1 MRARSGVNT
10 CHVCVETIPVLG
22 IVFDGRVV

>member
-10 CHVCVETIPVLG
+10 SYVCVEPIPVLG
-22 IVFDGRVV
+22 IVLDVTVV